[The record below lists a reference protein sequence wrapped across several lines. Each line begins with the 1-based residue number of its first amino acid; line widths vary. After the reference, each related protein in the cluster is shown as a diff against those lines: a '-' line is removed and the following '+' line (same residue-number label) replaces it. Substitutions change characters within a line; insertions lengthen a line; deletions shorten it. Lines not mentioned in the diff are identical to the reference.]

1 VISRLRRIKE
11 LPDEI
16 YYLYVVDRE
25 PNGRLVGVLSLRHLV
40 SAPPDR
46 LVKDIMIGDPIKAR
60 VTDPAEEVAR
70 TIAHYNLL
78 AIPIVDDADRLLG
91 VVTVDDAIDL
101 ILPEEWR
108 PRLPKLFR

>member
-1 VISRLRRIKE
+1 
-11 LPDEI
+11 
-16 YYLYVVDRE
+16 
-25 PNGRLVGVLSLRHLV
+25 VGVLTLRHLV

-46 LVKDIMIGDPIKAR
+46 LVKDIMLTDVVKAR
-60 VTDPAEEVAR
+60 ATDPAVEVAR

-78 AIPIVDDADRLLG
+78 AVPVVDDEDHLLG

-101 ILPEEWR
+101 ILPEEWQ